1 MNKTILTA
9 FFLGA
14 LAMRSSAVNYSLGEN
29 DIGATDG
36 AALAIAT
43 VGSPGASL
51 NLQGAGGAYTS
62 STPGGSST
70 LASRFTG
77 TQIYGAA
84 GGGFLAGLDLNNFT
98 FGFDAY
104 PTAST
109 SFHIGMT
116 VGSNNSADGAGGNLF
131 LYHAGGTWNLHSN
144 GQGNF
149 DTGLAASLNTWQSV
163 RYERVAGVGT
173 VYVNGVASATTTL
186 FPAGGAFKDAL
197 SVAGN
202 RNNSGAGFEG
212 GFIGRIDNAYLT
224 VPEPSAAV
232 LGGVAGLVLL
242 RRRRN

>member
-1 MNKTILTA
+1 MKLIPLLQPDGTLMA
-9 FFLGA
+9 PGA
-14 LAMRSSAVNYSLGEN
+14 LSYRLGER
-29 DIGATDG
+29 DAGAT
-36 AALAIAT
+36 
-43 VGSPGASL
+43 
-51 NLQGAGGAYTS
+51 N
-62 STPGGSST
+62 
-70 LASRFTG
+70 
-77 TQIYGAA
+77 
-84 GGGFLAGLDLNNFT
+84 
-98 FGFDAY
+98 
-104 PTAST
+104 
-109 SFHIGMT
+109 
-116 VGSNNSADGAGGNLF
+116 
-131 LYHAGGTWNLHSN
+131 SN

-232 LGGVAGLVLL
+232 LGGIAGLVLL